1 MDTNTLLLIV
11 AAVIG
16 IGFVIFFRQLRE
28 LKEKKED
35 KSQEVLMKW
44 LAEMRQSVDKSTE
57 TMQQRLDATNKAINE
72 RLDNAARVIAGVGK
86 EVGQM
91 SEIGRSMKEL
101 QDFLRSPK
109 LRGNIGEQVLKEL
122 LSQFLPKESFH
133 LQYRFRSGE
142 IVDAA
147 IKTESGV
154 IPIDSKFPM
163 ENFKNMMKAESE
175 AEKKVFEKEFGR
187 DVKKHIDDIARKYIL
202 PEEGTIDYALMY
214 VPSEPVYYE
223 IMSNLPELSEYS
235 HKKRV
240 LPVSPSTFYAYMRA
254 ILMSFEG
261 KKIEERARSILAALR
276 GIKGESEKFGD
287 ALQVLTKHIN
297 NAKNTSDLVNSRYI
311 TLNSKIDTAQGL
323 KGKPESPALDSPA
336 VEPETE
342 TLPLEEPE
350 EMVEK

>member
-1 MDTNTLLLIV
+1 
-11 AAVIG
+11 
-16 IGFVIFFRQLRE
+16 
-28 LKEKKED
+28 
-35 KSQEVLMKW
+35 
-44 LAEMRQSVDKSTE
+44 
-57 TMQQRLDATNKAINE
+57 
-72 RLDNAARVIAGVGK
+72 
-86 EVGQM
+86 
-91 SEIGRSMKEL
+91 
-101 QDFLRSPK
+101 
-109 LRGNIGEQVLKEL
+109 
-122 LSQFLPKESFH
+122 
-133 LQYRFRSGE
+133 
-142 IVDAA
+142 
-147 IKTESGV
+147 
-154 IPIDSKFPM
+154 
-163 ENFKNMMKAESE
+163 MMKSESE

-187 DVKKHIDDIARKYIL
+187 DVKKHIDDIAKKYIL

-323 KGKPESPALDSPA
+323 KGKAESPALE
-336 VEPETE
+336 EPEN
-342 TLPLEEPE
+342 LPLEEPE
-350 EMVEK
+350 EITEK

>member
-1 MDTNTLLLIV
+1 MDVNTLMIILIGI
-11 AAVIG
+11 VIG
-16 IGFVIFFRQLRE
+16 AAFFIYRQVQA
-28 LKEKKED
+28 LKEEKDKD
-35 KSQEVLMKW
+35 KSSEVLMKW
-44 LAEMRQSVDKSTE
+44 LEEMRSSVDKSTE
-57 TMQQRLDATNKAINE
+57 TMQRRLDATNKAINE

-91 SEIGRSMKEL
+91 SEIGRSMKDL

-122 LSQFLPKESFH
+122 LGQFLPKESFH
-133 LQYRFRSGE
+133 LQYRFRTGE

-147 IKTESGV
+147 IKTESGI

-187 DVKKHIDDIARKYIL
+187 DVKKHIDDIAKKYIL

-223 IMSNLPELSEYS
+223 IMSNMPEISDYA

-261 KKIEERARSILAALR
+261 KKIEERARAILAALR
-276 GIKGESEKFGD
+276 GIKGDSEKFGD
-287 ALQVLTKHIN
+287 ALRVLTKHIN
-297 NAKNTSDLVNSRYI
+297 DTKNTSDLVNSRYVS
-311 TLNSKIDTAQGL
+311 LHSKIDTAGGL
-323 KGKPESPALDSPA
+323 KGKPEAPALE
-336 VEPETE
+336 EPETE

-350 EMVEK
+350 EITEE